1 MIVEE
6 NVDQLINSSANGMGS
21 LRITYLLWRRPNLP
35 PLQGE
40 TFIELFPGLKPW
52 AEGYSP
58 FGAKNL
64 SKLYLSAIPPSTPV
78 IGGLTR

>member
-6 NVDQLINSSANGMGS
+6 ENTDQHSGAGMVS

-35 PLQGE
+35 PFQGE

-52 AEGYSP
+52 AEGHSP
-58 FGAKNL
+58 FGAQNL
-64 SKLYLSAIPPSTPV
+64 SKLCLSAI
-78 IGGLTR
+78 R